1 MQYPPKQH
9 VVLKAFTE
17 NMYIY
22 MYICIFLKIRIF
34 LKKGIVCG
42 YRTQQV
48 AKRRPAYNSNI
59 INYDA
64 T

>member
-22 MYICIFLKIRIF
+22 MYICIF